1 MVEIQAAGTK
11 LVSVAEN
18 VDETPAGML
27 THGVL
32 AAVNEFRSRGDAEKV
47 KLGLRRKHLAGGT
60 PYEAPIGYRNE
71 RAIEN
76 GHEIRTVVI
85 DDERA
90 PLVRHA
96 FDAYATGEWALTALA
111 DHLEDLGLQTR
122 QRGSRP
128 PAPLARSAVH
138 HMLKN
143 PYYIGLVP
151 YRGVMRPGN
160 HPPLV
165 DRKLFDRVQ
174 QLLAAHALSGDR
186 SSKHEN
192 YLKGS
197 IFCGACGARLT
208 YGRHRARSG
217 QHYEYFSCVRKR
229 TSGRVHCT
237 SSYLPT
243 STVETAVARHWIAAR
258 LKPAERDRIRHRVT
272 SQIQARAD
280 LAETEIARHAKRLAT
295 LEDQQL
301 KLVHLYYTGSISEDL
316 LQREQQRID
325 TERSHIEQLRQEV
338 IVEVDEITDALDE
351 ALALT
356 DQPDHGYATAANTE
370 RRLLNQAVWERLI
383 IDQESVIEATKTEL
397 YRELDR
403 WAHPAHEPTPA
414 LHQAPRTAD
423 EAQNDGNP
431 DPLSGGQGSNVDL
444 MVRPRGLEP
453 PRTIQSTR
461 PSTLR
466 VYQFRHRRLG
476 GQYIRGVWHGGDPRG
491 PPARSDGGPGSG

>member
-1 MVEIQAAGTK
+1 MTQTRTEPESADATSARRAVIYLRVSSSGQVGRENDVEGYSIPAQREACRRKAQSLGAVVDREHEFVDYAESARSADRPRLKAMLDTIKAERFDYLIIYDLSRLARNRLDDALLMVEIQAAGTK

-47 KLGLRRKHLAGGT
+47 KLGLRRKHQAGGT
-60 PYEAPIGYRNE
+60 PYEAPIGYRND

-85 DDERA
+85 DEERA

-96 FDAYATGEWALTALA
+96 FDAYATGEWALTVLA

-128 PAPLARSAVH
+128 SAPLARSAVH
-138 HMLKN
+138 HMLQN
-143 PYYIGLVP
+143 PHYIGLVP

-165 DRKLFDRVQ
+165 DRKVFDRVQ

-217 QHYEYFSCVRKR
+217 QHYEYFSCARKR

-243 STVETAVARHWIAAR
+243 GTVETTVARTATTSSRRAR
-258 LKPAERDRIRHRVT
+258 VPT
-272 SQIQARAD
+272 SI
-280 LAETEIARHAKRLAT
+280 
-295 LEDQQL
+295 
-301 KLVHLYYTGSISEDL
+301 
-316 LQREQQRID
+316 
-325 TERSHIEQLRQEV
+325 
-338 IVEVDEITDALDE
+338 
-351 ALALT
+351 
-356 DQPDHGYATAANTE
+356 
-370 RRLLNQAVWERLI
+370 
-383 IDQESVIEATKTEL
+383 
-397 YRELDR
+397 
-403 WAHPAHEPTPA
+403 
-414 LHQAPRTAD
+414 
-423 EAQNDGNP
+423 
-431 DPLSGGQGSNVDL
+431 
-444 MVRPRGLEP
+444 
-453 PRTIQSTR
+453 
-461 PSTLR
+461 
-466 VYQFRHRRLG
+466 
-476 GQYIRGVWHGGDPRG
+476 
-491 PPARSDGGPGSG
+491 